1 MKEGLKDAR
10 ESVNFHT
17 LITITAIFDPAA
29 DGTLHLPLPEEL
41 RHGPVRVTASF
52 QAVARPS
59 GRETPL
65 DALKELRK
73 LGGLRDAIPDPV
85 AWQREPRCERPL
97 PGRD

>member
-10 ESVNFHT
+10 GNVNLHAMS
-17 LITITAIFDPAA
+17 TITAILDPAA

-41 RHGPVRVTASF
+41 RHGRVRVTASF
-52 QAVARPS
+52 QAVARPTER
-59 GRETPL
+59 GTPL

-85 AWQREPRCERPL
+85 AWQREQRCERPL